1 MGLIMTDLSTAQLTL
16 ILLIKQNRGNK
27 KLIAAIAGI
36 SDLLTNQNQ
45 TIITQGN
52 EIMKI
57 KEIVQVAEARI
68 IAQNASLTKL
78 KADADAAAATAASQA
93 KSLQG
98 QIDILTKQV
107 QDLQAQ
113 QVLDSASATE
123 LTKLADLLKVDPE
136 TGFPLTPGT
145 P

>member
-1 MGLIMTDLSTAQLTL
+1 MNDLTTAQLTL
-16 ILLIKQNRGNK
+16 ALLIKQNKGNK
-27 KLIAAIAGI
+27 KLVAAINAI
-36 SDLLTNQNQ
+36 NELLITQNQ
-45 TIITQGN
+45 TIINQGN
-52 EIMKI
+52 EIMQIQK
-57 KEIVQVAEARI
+57 IVQVAEARI

-136 TGFPLTPGT
+136 TGLPLNPT
-145 P
+145 